1 MNRTSFHI
9 LRVGTAITFIWIAIL
24 IFKDPLAWGGFV
36 APWVVNMLPVSL
48 ESAMIGTAILDLV
61 IGIFLLFNVWVW
73 MASLLASI
81 HLIVILVVSGINEAT
96 VRDIAILSG
105 TILLFLDS
113 VPEKILEKLPALKK
127 FENI

>member
-24 IFKDPLAWGGFV
+24 ILKDPLAWGGFV